1 MRKINKKY
9 LTGAI
14 IAIVIL
20 SAIGYFWGK
29 PIIKFIT
36 KPEVDYALI
45 EVSDKFN
52 KQCPIMLDEETR
64 IDNTIALPDNVF
76 QYYTTLINIDKS
88 TIDIQ
93 ELKAQIEPRIIYI
106 TKTNPI
112 FKGFQ
117 EYKTTIKYYYKDKNG
132 AYLFTISV
140 TPYIYNR

>member
-1 MRKINKKY
+1 MRKRNKKY

-20 SAIGYFWGK
+20 SAIGYFWCK

-76 QYYTTLINIDKS
+76 QYNTVLIRYSGIKS
-88 TIDIQ
+88 
-93 ELKAQIEPRIIYI
+93 P
-106 TKTNPI
+106 
-112 FKGFQ
+112 
-117 EYKTTIKYYYKDKNG
+117 
-132 AYLFTISV
+132 
-140 TPYIYNR
+140 NRA